1 MILKYSLPV
10 FCFLLAGYSCT
21 SGHKEK
27 RTSTATET
35 TCTDPMYTVLI
46 HADSIHAT
54 LLQKNKVGNQPT
66 SGHEK
71 SPMALYMDSLG
82 LVNIAELDSSI
93 AIRAFYWR

>member
-27 RTSTATET
+27 WTSTATET

-54 LLQKNKVGNQPT
+54 L
-66 SGHEK
+66 
-71 SPMALYMDSLG
+71 
-82 LVNIAELDSSI
+82 
-93 AIRAFYWR
+93 

>member
-66 SGHEK
+66 SGKYSGTGQQYCHQPNVHP
-71 SPMALYMDSLG
+71 SG
-82 LVNIAELDSSI
+82 
-93 AIRAFYWR
+93 

>member
-54 LLQKNKVGNQPT
+54 LLQKNKVGNNRPRDMRKARWPFT
-66 SGHEK
+66 WI
-71 SPMALYMDSLG
+71 P
-82 LVNIAELDSSI
+82 LV
-93 AIRAFYWR
+93 W